1 MRLAL
6 TAIYLKTP
14 EGYVATVAELSGV
27 NTQGATL
34 DEARRNLREAVML
47 IVEANRASVEG
58 WVSGAEVVRE
68 PLTLSWDP

>member
-1 MRLAL
+1 MRLEL

-34 DEARRNLREAVML
+34 DEARRNLREAVVL
-47 IVEANRASVEG
+47 IVEANRALAEDWMSD
-58 WVSGAEVVRE
+58 AEVLRE
-68 PLTLSWDP
+68 SLALSW